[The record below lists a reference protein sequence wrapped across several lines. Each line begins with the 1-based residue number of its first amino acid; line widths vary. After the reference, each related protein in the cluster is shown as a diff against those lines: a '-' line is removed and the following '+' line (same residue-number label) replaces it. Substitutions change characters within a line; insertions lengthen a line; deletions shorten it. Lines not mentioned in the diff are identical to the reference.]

1 MNSSHVKNT
10 VAFWNHPATIQPN
23 NFVHKSLSNWALNY
37 AVGCGHGC
45 RFCFVPSVSTNKM
58 APALQDYG
66 VKNPDAE
73 WGSYVLLRPWDE
85 RKFLASLRRAEETP
99 AHLLKPDGNRAIFLC
114 STTDPYQV
122 FRHPD
127 PAKRKELSA
136 ASAFMVRRSLE
147 LIRDHSTLR
156 VRVLT
161 RSPLAKR
168 DFDLFASFGN
178 RLLFGMSIPTLNNG
192 LAKIYEPKAPSPTSR
207 LETLKAAKSSGLHVY
222 AAMAPTFPECG
233 EEDLYTTLA
242 ALAELDPVTI
252 FHEPINIRAE
262 NVKRIADHAHSVGI
276 SLKAEV
282 FETRLTWAHYAL
294 DALQAVER
302 HARQLNISDRL
313 HLWPDAE
320 LETKK
325 VLGLVPD
332 SAAHLLWLYSAWNRV
347 SAWPR

>member
-1 MNSSHVKNT
+1 MNSFHVKST
-10 VAFWNHPATIQPN
+10 VDFWDYPATIQPN

-58 APALQDYG
+58 ASALRDYG

-73 WGSYVLLRPWDE
+73 WGGYVLLRSWNE
-85 RKFLASLRRAEETP
+85 KKFLNSLRRAEETP
-99 AHLLKPDGNRAIFLC
+99 LQVLKPDGNRAIFLC

-127 PAKRKELSA
+127 PAKRKELA
-136 ASAFMVRRSLE
+136 EASAFMVRRSLE

-192 LAKIYEPKAPSPTSR
+192 LTKVYEPKAPSPTSR
-207 LETLKAAKSSGLHVY
+207 LETLKTAKSLGLHVY
-222 AAMAPTFPECG
+222 AAMAPTFPECN
-233 EEDLYTTLA
+233 EEDLHATLA
-242 ALAELDPVTI
+242 ALAKLDLVTI

-262 NVKRIADHAHSVGI
+262 NVNRIAEHAGSLGI
-276 SLKAEV
+276 SLKTEV
-282 FETRLTWAHYAL
+282 FETRLTWARYAL
-294 DALQAVER
+294 DALHSVER
-302 HARQLNISDRL
+302 LAQDLGVADRL

-325 VLGLVPD
+325 VLSLVPAPGD
-332 SAAHLLWLYSAWNRV
+332 HLLWLHKTWSSI